1 MNVGWRDRGGRGC
14 GLGGVMRGLA
24 VWCLM
29 FDVLVPGFWCLAS
42 GLVSGVRCEMSDV

>member
-1 MNVGWRDRGGRGC
+1 
-14 GLGGVMRGLA
+14 MRGLA